1 MGSQIQLLICKK
13 ILIKY
18 DWEGSS
24 QEILIE
30 RTLVL
35 LINKAASM
43 TEKTKLTKKYDTG

>member
-18 DWEGSS
+18 DWEG
-24 QEILIE
+24 EYTKDIIE

-35 LINKAASM
+35 LISKAASM
-43 TEKTKLTKKYDTG
+43 TEKTKLPKK